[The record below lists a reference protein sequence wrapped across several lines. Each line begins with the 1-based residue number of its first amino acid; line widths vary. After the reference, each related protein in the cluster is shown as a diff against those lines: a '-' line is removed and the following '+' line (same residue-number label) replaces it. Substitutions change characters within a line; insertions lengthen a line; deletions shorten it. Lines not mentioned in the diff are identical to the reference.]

1 MTVTA
6 WIAAAGALL
15 LASALTSGWIR
26 RLPITSFWI
35 FLAAGIALGPWG
47 WDELRLDV
55 PTHAPWLSLA
65 TELSLVVSLFV
76 TGLKLRLPLRDPTWR
91 VCVRLALP
99 GMLLCIGGVMLAM
112 HGLFALSWPLALVC
126 GAMIAPTD
134 PVLASIVSVDDAAD
148 HDGLRF
154 ALSGEAGLNDGAA
167 LPFLVLGLLW
177 ARFAGAPSSGELQ
190 RWLLHE
196 VIWPLPAGL
205 AIGGAIGW
213 LSGLLGTRTRQI
225 TNETAPSDFLALAI
239 ILLVFAAAHW
249 LSASV
254 FLAAFA
260 AGVGLRRAELQ
271 IVAKHPYSVAGE
283 ELRQDDRDVHPPAE
297 LLIERNRLGG
307 KEVGPA
313 ESIGLVVSDALSF
326 GDTLERLLAVILV
339 FVAGVAL
346 AGYWSVTAIAAT
358 MLLFLVVRP
367 LSVYLATMGSH
378 LPTPRRWLMGWLGV
392 RGVGT
397 INYLAYAL
405 NHGLRGR
412 DATMLANLAIT
423 TVVLS
428 VILHG
433 VTAQPL
439 MAWRMRRM
447 ASKEHEATG
456 D

>member
-6 WIAAAGALL
+6 WIAAAGVLL

-35 FLAAGIALGPWG
+35 FLAAGIAFGPWA

-55 PTHAPWLSLA
+55 PAHAPWLSLA

-112 HGLFALSWPLALVC
+112 HELFGLGWPLALMC

-196 VIWPLPAGL
+196 VVWSLPVGL
-205 AIGGAIGW
+205 AIGAAIGW
-213 LSGLLGTRTRQI
+213 LSGLLGTRTRQV

-283 ELRQDDRDVHPPAE
+283 DLQQDDHDVHPPAE

-346 AGYWSVTAIAAT
+346 ADYWSGTAIAAA

-367 LSVYLATMGSH
+367 LSVYLATMGSR

-405 NHGLRGR
+405 NHDLRGR

-447 ASKEHEATG
+447 ESRQHEATG